1 MNPFKK
7 PKMTQVVAPPPPP
20 VPTMDDA
27 AMREEFS
34 RKVRRRRGHQRN
46 DTGASAGANV
56 ASRVLLG

>member
-1 MNPFKK
+1 MSPLKK
-7 PKMTQVVAPPPPP
+7 PRMTQVVAPPPPP

-34 RKVRRRRGHQRN
+34 RKVRRRVGHRRN
-46 DTGASAGANV
+46 DTGAASGANV